1 MILHLCPTKV
11 FCPAAS
17 PAAICLHVG
26 MSHPPLAMQRHAGDS
41 KGKVKGLGEGSMRDI
56 NALSC
61 WVEGGFE
68 VVRREG
74 GRRIGPEH
82 SKDSLDGNPIKFT
95 SASPGGI
102 GKVGISLTCHR
113 N

>member
-1 MILHLCPTKV
+1 
-11 FCPAAS
+11 
-17 PAAICLHVG
+17 
-26 MSHPPLAMQRHAGDS
+26 MSHPCLEVQHQAGHS
-41 KGKVKGLGEGSMRDI
+41 KGKVKGLAEGSMRDI

-74 GRRIGPEH
+74 GRRIDPEH
-82 SKDSLDGNPIKFT
+82 SKDSLDENPIKFT

-102 GKVGISLTCHR
+102 GKVGVSLTCHH